1 MNPEKLAKLQEQVRI
16 GGKGTP
22 RRKMKK
28 PAKAAAVHD
37 DRKLTAALGRL
48 RATPIPAIDEVNM
61 FDEDGKVI
69 HFVAPKV
76 TGSVPGNAFVVQG
89 HAEEKELTELLPGI
103 LGQLGAESLDAL
115 RRMAQAMQAQQ
126 QAAGAD
132 SGVPELVEDFAEADI
147 TEKEVD
153 A

>member
-28 PAKAAAVHD
+28 PAKVAAVHD
-37 DRKLTAALGRL
+37 DRKLSAALGRL

-76 TGSVPGNAFVVQG
+76 TGSVPGNTFVVQG
-89 HAEEKELTELLPGI
+89 HSEEKELTELLPGI
-103 LGQLGAESLDAL
+103 LGQLGSESLDAL

-126 QAAGAD
+126 QATGSD
-132 SGVPELVEDFAEADI
+132 SGVPELVEEFAEAGI
-147 TEKEVD
+147 SEKEVD